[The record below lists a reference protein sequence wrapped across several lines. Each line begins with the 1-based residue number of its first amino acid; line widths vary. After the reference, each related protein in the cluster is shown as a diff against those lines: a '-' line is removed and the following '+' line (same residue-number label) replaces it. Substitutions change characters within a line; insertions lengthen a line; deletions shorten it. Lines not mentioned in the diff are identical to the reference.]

1 MKTKEKEEVSKK
13 IKTLVGKNMDMY
25 KEYLRAAE
33 FSKDMNLRD
42 YLIDQATDRKAFAQE
57 LMENLKTYDPE
68 LKIEATES
76 LGASIHRGWINL
88 KSIVTGSSDKQVLEE
103 CINGDRASIKE
114 YEDFLNNNASANP
127 EITREIQNQLKKIVS
142 SLDNSFRLE
151 DNF

>member
-1 MKTKEKEEVSKK
+1 MEKEEVSKN

-33 FSKDMNLRD
+33 FAKDMHLRD
-42 YLIDQATDRKAFAQE
+42 YLIDQATDRKDFAE
-57 LMENLKTYDPE
+57 NLMEILAINDYDLKV
-68 LKIEATES
+68 EATES

-88 KSIVTGSSDKQVLEE
+88 KSILTGTSDKQILEE

-114 YEDFLNNNASANP
+114 YEDFLNNNAAASP
-127 EITREIQNQLKKIVS
+127 EITSEIQKQLAKIVS

-151 DNF
+151 DNC